1 MFHLVFLFG
10 FIVAAASADTLQHL
24 QILYRHGDRAPEGTY
39 KNDPY
44 QESAWPVAWSELTDT
59 GMQQHFIQGS
69 KIQQKYMFNI
79 PYLPQDYK
87 SKDIRVQSTDV
98 DRTLASAY
106 SHLVGLYSASNGT
119 YPSIQNWP
127 TKFSPIPVHTIDKKT
142 DHILNADP
150 SSCLR
155 MDELEAEQ
163 VAHGKFIQYLT
174 AQLPL
179 LLEISEKS
187 GDKITDVA
195 GLRNFYDAIT
205 IERIHNMTLPA
216 WITDS
221 IFNQVKTIVETCED
235 YIFGSAGF
243 GKAENSEL
251 IKLKGGLLLQEMIK
265 NMDNNGGV
273 KLYMYSAHDTTV
285 AAFLRTLEAKE
296 GIIGSVSPDFA
307 ATVVVELWL
316 AGDNTQYV
324 KLWYSDNAN
333 TDFRDV
339 THTIGNCGGGNK
351 CTYNAFKERS
361 QKYLP
366 GDIEKACDKL

>member
-1 MFHLVFLFG
+1 MFKLAFLLS
-10 FIVAAASADTLQHL
+10 FIVATSADTLQHL

-44 QESAWPVAWSELTDT
+44 QESAWPVAWGELT
-59 GMQQHFIQGS
+59 
-69 KIQQKYMFNI
+69 
-79 PYLPQDYK
+79 
-87 SKDIRVQSTDV
+87 DIRVQSTDI
-98 DRTLASAY
+98 DRTLMSAY
-106 SHLVGLYSASNGT
+106 SNLVGLYSTSNGT
-119 YPSIQNWP
+119 YPSIANWP
-127 TKFSPIPVHTIDKKT
+127 TKFSPIP
-142 DHILNADP
+142 ILNVDP
-150 SSCLR
+150 TCLR

-163 VAHGKFIQYLT
+163 VAHGKFIQYMA

-187 GDKITDVA
+187 GDKITDVV
-195 GLRNFYDAIT
+195 GLKNFYDAII

-221 IFNQVKTIVETCED
+221 IYNQVKTIVETCED

-243 GKAENSEL
+243 GKSENSEL
-251 IKLKGGLLLQEMIK
+251 IKLKGGLLLQTMIN

-285 AAFLRTLEAKE
+285 SAFLRTLEAKE
-296 GIIGSVSPDFA
+296 GIIGSISPDFA
-307 ATVVVELWL
+307 ATVSVELWL
-316 AGDNTQYV
+316 AADNTKYV

-339 THTIGNCGGGNK
+339 TQTIGNCGGENK
-351 CTYNAFKERS
+351 CAYNAFKERS

>member
-1 MFHLVFLFG
+1 MFKFALIFA
-10 FIVAAASADTLQHL
+10 FIFAASADTLQHL

-44 QESAWPVAWSELTDT
+44 QESAWPVAWGELTDA

-69 KIQQKYMFNI
+69 KVQQKYMFDI
-79 PYLPQDYK
+79 SYLPQDYK
-87 SKDIRVQSTDV
+87 SKDLNVRSTDV
-98 DRTLASAY
+98 DRTLVSAY
-106 SHLVGLYSASNGT
+106 SHLVGLYSNSNGT

-127 TKFSPIPVHTIDKKT
+127 TKFSPIPVHTVKDSE
-142 DHILNADP
+142 DHLLNADP
-150 SSCLR
+150 SCLR

-163 VAHGKFIQYLT
+163 VAHGKFIQYMA

-187 GDKITDVA
+187 GDKITDVK
-195 GLRNFYDAIT
+195 GLKNFYDAII

-221 IFNQVKTIVETCED
+221 IYNQVKTIVETCED

-243 GKAENSEL
+243 GKSENSEL
-251 IKLKGGLLLQEMIK
+251 IKLKGGLLLQEMIN
-265 NMDNNGGV
+265 NMENHGGI
-273 KLYMYSAHDTTV
+273 KLHMFSAHDTTV
-285 AAFLRTLEAKE
+285 SAFLRTLEAKE
-296 GIIGSVSPDFA
+296 GIIGSISPDFA
-307 ATVVVELWL
+307 ATVIVEFWL
-316 AGDNTQYV
+316 ASDNSQYV

-333 TDFRDV
+333 TEFRDV
-339 THTIGNCGGGNK
+339 TQFIGNCGGENK
-351 CTYNAFKERS
+351 CVFDTFKERS